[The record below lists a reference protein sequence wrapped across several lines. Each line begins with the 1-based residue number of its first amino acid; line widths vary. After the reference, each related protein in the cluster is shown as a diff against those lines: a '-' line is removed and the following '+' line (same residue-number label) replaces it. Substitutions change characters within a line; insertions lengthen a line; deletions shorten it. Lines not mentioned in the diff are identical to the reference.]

1 MRDLLTAD
9 LYRLRRRPE
18 VWLLLVII
26 PLGAALGFLTS
37 YFAVPGH
44 YFNSDPTAP
53 PIPEIAI
60 EQAEYF
66 FPSSI
71 FRALDDATW
80 VLIAAFFLTATSVGA
95 EFAWGTIRTALLARS
110 DRGWFI
116 SSRITSIALICLV
129 LVATL
134 FVVGAFMPVVLAAL
148 GERQAADPPVQPDLA
163 PFVASRLVAI
173 GFMIGL
179 AALVTLLTRNA
190 ALTILVALVYVIAE
204 LLIGSNAGAP
214 PERCGGGDRPW
225 PADREPRRPA
235 RRRQYARRRPA
246 CAGRPELHRGDV
258 PAVAVVRCPDRLD
271 APSRR
276 RRRRGHPASR
286 YQRVGTVASGA
297 RVAVSTCDDSP
308 EEGVGPSRKQE
319 ETPGDRSPGQPSRRC
334 GRSCRSSSRP
344 SSWESSRR
352 SC

>member
-1 MRDLLTAD
+1 MRDLLRAD

-18 VWLLLVII
+18 VWLLVVII

-116 SSRITSIALICLV
+116 TSRVTSIALICLV

-190 ALTILVALVYVIAE
+190 ALTILVALIYVIAE
-204 LLIGSNAGAP
+204 LLIGSTPALHQSDAAAVIVRGLPIASLAGLLGDASAP
-214 PERCGGGDRPW
+214 GGALPA
-225 PADREPRRPA
+225 PADPNYIVATFPLWLSFA
-235 RRRQYARRRPA
+235 
-246 CAGRPELHRGDV
+246 V
-258 PAVAVVRCPDRLD
+258 PIAWTLLLGGAAVAVI
-271 APSRR
+271 RR
-276 RRRRGHPASR
+276 ADIS
-286 YQRVGTVASGA
+286 
-297 RVAVSTCDDSP
+297 
-308 EEGVGPSRKQE
+308 E
-319 ETPGDRSPGQPSRRC
+319 
-334 GRSCRSSSRP
+334 
-344 SSWESSRR
+344 
-352 SC
+352 

>member
-1 MRDLLTAD
+1 MRDLLRAD

-71 FRALDDATW
+71 FRALDSATW

-95 EFAWGTIRTALLARS
+95 EFAWGTMRTALLARS

-116 SSRITSIALICLV
+116 SSRITSIALICLA

-134 FVVGAFMPVVLAAL
+134 FVVGAVMPVVLAAL

-173 GFMIGL
+173 GFMIAL

-204 LLIGSNAGAP
+204 LLIGSNPVLHQSDVAAAIVRGLPIASLAGLLGDVSTP
-214 PERCGGGDRPW
+214 GGALPA
-225 PADREPRRPA
+225 PADPNYIVATFPLWLSFA
-235 RRRQYARRRPA
+235 
-246 CAGRPELHRGDV
+246 V
-258 PAVAVVRCPDRLD
+258 PIAWTLLLGGAAVAVI
-271 APSRR
+271 RR
-276 RRRRGHPASR
+276 ADIS
-286 YQRVGTVASGA
+286 
-297 RVAVSTCDDSP
+297 
-308 EEGVGPSRKQE
+308 E
-319 ETPGDRSPGQPSRRC
+319 
-334 GRSCRSSSRP
+334 
-344 SSWESSRR
+344 
-352 SC
+352 